1 MWTKKE
7 KIKANSRNK
16 KARLK
21 AESFTS
27 IETKELKN
35 P

>member
-7 KIKANSRNK
+7 KIKANSKRK

-21 AESFTS
+21 AESFKS